1 MIRLK
6 ISLRTS
12 RLSSGTFKLRVNN
25 LEDENFATNGILIQ
39 FLVLQSSLQLNSETN
54 FFRARN
60 DDSFQ
65 IWRLPRSIPNYTP
78 LAVPKYTPVHSKI
91 YLDDSL
97 LKHDE
102 TIVCPARRQEEQ
114 GLGSGA
120 PELEWYICATLGVLQ
135 RQRKKTWSVKGGC
148 KKKFPYYD

>member
-65 IWRLPRSIPNYTP
+65 IWRLP
-78 LAVPKYTPVHSKI
+78 PVHSKLYPLGRSKIYPCSFQNIPWRLPAEAWWDNSLSCPPPGRAGTRVWSSGTGMI
-91 YLDDSL
+91 YLCYSWR
-97 LKHDE
+97 
-102 TIVCPARRQEEQ
+102 PAAPAKENLIRKRR
-114 GLGSGA
+114 L
-120 PELEWYICATLGVLQ
+120 
-135 RQRKKTWSVKGGC
+135 
-148 KKKFPYYD
+148 